1 MQVRIF
7 TMAFDPR
14 QESFPD
20 EELCA
25 FLLNKQVSMIRS
37 EFFITNGKP
46 YWTVL
51 VQFETVVS
59 QEKHALADLDE
70 GQQLLF
76 KRLRQWRKTKAE
88 KEGVPVFIIATNQQ
102 LVQVVHRKPLT
113 QKALREIN
121 GFGKKKVERYGQ
133 EIVALVRTFYE
144 KTAANQGAARA
155 EAPDVSGP
163 EP

>member
-1 MQVRIF
+1 M
-7 TMAFDPR
+7 
-14 QESFPD
+14 
-20 EELCA
+20 
-25 FLLNKQVSMIRS
+25 
-37 EFFITNGKP
+37 
-46 YWTVL
+46 
-51 VQFETVVS
+51 
-59 QEKHALADLDE
+59 
-70 GQQLLF
+70 
-76 KRLRQWRKTKAE
+76 
-88 KEGVPVFIIATNQQ
+88 
-102 LVQVVHRKPLT
+102 VHRKPLT